1 MKNLPKK
8 IYLIDANIELISA
21 WEEAFSEWPEVKV
34 FHGDFFTFPADA
46 MVSPANSFGYMD
58 GGLDL
63 AIRYELG
70 ERVETTIQNV
80 ILKKHFG
87 ELPVGLAELIPT
99 KNEKWPY
106 LICAP
111 TMRVPKNI
119 SGTLNAYLAFRAT
132 LVSIVRHNEENPSQR
147 IESLVCPGL
156 GTGIGNLPAKCCAEQ
171 MKMAYFYAVQQP
183 RIPGFNEAHTME
195 LKLTHD

>member
-1 MKNLPKK
+1 MSNLPSK

-21 WEEAFSEWPEVKV
+21 WKEAFLEWSEVEV
-34 FHGDFFTFPADA
+34 FHGDFFSFPTDA

-70 ERVETTIQNV
+70 EKIETIVQNM
-80 ILKKHFG
+80 ILDKHYG
-87 ELPVGLAELIPT
+87 ELPVGLAEIVET
-99 KNEKWPY
+99 EHDDWPF

-119 SGTLNAYLAFRAT
+119 SNTLNAYLAFRAILT
-132 LVSIVRHNEENPSQR
+132 SVIKHNLSSSSR
-147 IESLVCPGL
+147 KIDSLVCPGL
-156 GTGIGNLPAKCCAEQ
+156 GTGVGSLPPKRCAQQ
-171 MKMAYFYAVQQP
+171 MKMAYHYATQEP
-183 RIPGFNEAHTME
+183 RISGFNEAHTME
-195 LKLTHD
+195 LQLTQL